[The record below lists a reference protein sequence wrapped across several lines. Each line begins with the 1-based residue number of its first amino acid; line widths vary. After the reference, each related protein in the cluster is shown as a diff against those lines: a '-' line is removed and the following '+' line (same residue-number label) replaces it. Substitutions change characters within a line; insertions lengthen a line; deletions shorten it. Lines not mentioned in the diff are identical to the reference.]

1 MRDPIGRAT
10 SHYLHNWAAGR
21 EQRPIDEAL
30 GTLDEN
36 NYLLTGR
43 YAWQLAAFFEC
54 YPAERILVVRS
65 AGLLAHLVER
75 YPAARLTIACGPAA
89 APLFEAIPNLE
100 TIISLE
106 KRRRSAHW
114 LALWSRCAGKYWHLV
129 VDLRRTGLAYLLP
142 TFRRRLLGPGEP
154 GLHKVRQYARALDLE
169 EAAPR
174 IWTTIEHERRAQELI
189 PDGAPVLGLGP
200 TANWA
205 PKTWPAENFA
215 ELAGRLTAP
224 GGILPGAPIA
234 LFGAAAERANAEAVR
249 RALPT
254 DACIDLVGGIDL
266 ATVAACIA
274 RCALYIGNDSGLMH
288 MAAAAGTPTLGLF
301 GPSPAARYAPWGAH
315 TAVAQTAIPYQA
327 LVGAAGFDH
336 RKPDNLMV
344 SLGVDEVER
353 AAVALWRQRP
363 VRAA

>member
-1 MRDPIGRAT
+1 M
-10 SHYLHNWAAGR
+10 
-21 EQRPIDEAL
+21 
-30 GTLDEN
+30 
-36 NYLLTGR
+36 
-43 YAWQLAAFFEC
+43 
-54 YPAERILVVRS
+54 RILFVTSTRIGDAVLS
-65 AGLLAHLVER
+65 SGLLAHLVER

-200 TANWA
+200 TANW
-205 PKTWPAENFA
+205 PGKEWRAERFA
-215 ELAGRLTAP
+215 ELARRLTGK
-224 GGILPGAPIA
+224 GGILPGARLAVFSAPD
-234 LFGAAAERANAEAVR
+234 ERA
-249 RALPT
+249 RALQSLASVPENRR
-254 DACIDLVGGIDL
+254 IDL
-266 ATVAACIA
+266 AGKLDLLTAHACLA
-274 RCALYIGNDSGLMH
+274 RCDFFVGNDSGLMH
-288 MAAAAGTPTLGLF
+288 LAAAAGTPTLGLF
-301 GPSPAARYAPWGAH
+301 GPSRPEHYAPWGPS
-315 TAVAQTAIPYQA
+315 TAFVRTAQSYEEI
-327 LVGAAGFDH
+327 VGAPGYDH
-336 RKPDNLMV
+336 LTTGTLMD
-344 SLGVDEVER
+344 SLDCASAE
-353 AAVALWRQRP
+353 AAARDLWARIS
-363 VRAA
+363 